1 LFAELLNFQE
11 DITAVEIMRES
22 SNNVESS
29 LGSFLDFQKGIRSS
43 KDVRKGRRSS
53 GRGDVSF
60 QIRTLT
66 DGFNS
71 GRTYYLHSTS
81 AKECTEV
88 VEILRNLVDIAR
100 KRAENESKF
109 RESQKWLRAVYNSN
123 IFQFCSSF
131 LIILVKATACTLP
144 FGLP

>member
-1 LFAELLNFQE
+1 
-11 DITAVEIMRES
+11 MRES
-22 SNNVESS
+22 SSDHAESS
-29 LGSFLDFQKGIRSS
+29 FGALLDYQKGKRSS
-43 KDVRKGRRSS
+43 EDFRRKGVSSRR
-53 GRGDVSF
+53 GEFSF

-131 LIILVKATACTLP
+131 LIILVKATACTVP